1 MRKTGNIQRQCSEKS
16 QRYILFLTGINNL
29 IFADISLAGMPL
41 RTLALLLTDFFCIAV
56 YIYKRE
62 MELPRWKE
70 CGVSEKA
77 MTVLLVASAVLL
89 AASALT
95 DSDNFWM
102 YTDLVALLLI
112 CPCTYGRKRFPQDI
126 FCVYSASSFVTCI
139 LLLVYYLTGGLGK
152 PLIALLSIFL
162 Q

>member
-62 MELPRWKE
+62 MEL
-70 CGVSEKA
+70 S
-77 MTVLLVASAVLL
+77 
-89 AASALT
+89 
-95 DSDNFWM
+95 
-102 YTDLVALLLI
+102 LI
-112 CPCTYGRKRFPQDI
+112 HI
-126 FCVYSASSFVTCI
+126 
-139 LLLVYYLTGGLGK
+139 
-152 PLIALLSIFL
+152 
-162 Q
+162 